1 MKIGL
6 TSKRPSSPSP
16 TFTARRKISL
26 YRLTPDAS
34 NGHWDLARVSREFDS
49 ASGNLTD
56 SIIEQLNCWSS
67 EASPFRNFH
76 LHNAEGSRYPD
87 KILLLDGSP
96 NRLPLAGET
105 KRVADEYLQAKG
117 LSIPVIVVNRRED
130 LLARIA
136 QAPGQTLILSQA
148 AQRSLF
154 DVQLAKAL
162 QERGAVIV
170 PGPLTAPG
178 GPLSNKKNTYEILN
192 SGWFGL
198 EEQNGGPPRVTGRY
212 QPVSVNGAGASAIA
226 ETILDTAKL
235 LAEKWGASTLFVK
248 PQEGG
253 GGRGTFRLDVLP
265 QGYVLPDL
273 RRLGLPAD
281 HIVPLP
287 LTLDPDNRNHIT
299 ALNWVA
305 NRFASSP
312 ATSKAYIPDMK
323 LADEIRSKKGGATV
337 AHVYKKG
344 FAQIRNQ
351 MQEAAE
357 TREQA
362 RMRLARAIESYQ
374 QLYGVPYQPLI
385 CEWID
390 FGLFGIRAHFRISR
404 KGLIVEALY
413 VRLFP
418 VEFSKKAIGG
428 IGVDSITNRENGG
441 MEFNRYAPLVPPLVA
456 SVGGRDVL
464 VQKIQN
470 AFHAFACFLSLLPQ
484 EEREK
489 LPVRAEFDI
498 SPVSGFVVEGNAD
511 PVRGHCSNVS
521 WERFRANCLEWMED
535 ALDYYAWKFR
545 KK

>member
-1 MKIGL
+1 MEIGL
-6 TSKRPSSPSP
+6 TSQTPSSPSQ

-49 ASGNLTD
+49 ASGNTTD
-56 SIIEQLNCWSS
+56 SIIEQLNYWSS
-67 EASPFRNFH
+67 ETSPFRNFH
-76 LHNAEGSRYPD
+76 LHNAEGSHYPD

-105 KRVADEYLQAKG
+105 KRVADEYLHAKG
-117 LSIPVIVVNRRED
+117 LSIPIIVVNRRED
-130 LLARIA
+130 LLAQIA
-136 QAPGQTLILSQA
+136 QAPERTLILSQA

-162 QERGAVIV
+162 QERSAVIV
-170 PGPLTAPG
+170 SGPLTAPG

-192 SGWFGL
+192 NGWYGL
-198 EEQNGGPPRVTGRY
+198 EEQNEGPLLVTGRY
-212 QPVSVNGAGASAIA
+212 HPVSINGASTSAIA

-235 LAEKWGASTLFVK
+235 LGEKWGTSTLFVK

-273 RRLGLPAD
+273 RRLGSPDD

-287 LTLDPDNRNHIT
+287 LTLDPDNRDHIT

-312 ATSKAYIPDMK
+312 ATSRAYIHDTE

-337 AHVYKKG
+337 AHVYNKG
-344 FAQIRNQ
+344 FAQIRGQ
-351 MQEAAE
+351 LQEAAE
-357 TREQA
+357 TRKQA
-362 RMRLARAIESYQ
+362 HMRLARAIMNYQ

-404 KGLIVEALY
+404 KGLVMEALY
-413 VRLFP
+413 ARLFP
-418 VEFSKKAIGG
+418 VEFSNKAIGG

-456 SVGGRDVL
+456 LVGGRDAL
-464 VQKIQN
+464 VKKIQN
-470 AFHAFACFLSLLPQ
+470 AFQAFACYLSLLPQ

-498 SPVSGFVVEGNAD
+498 SPVSGFIVEGNAD
-511 PVRGHCSNVS
+511 PVRGHCSNVR
-521 WERFRANCLEWMED
+521 WERFRANCVEWMED
-535 ALDYYAWKFR
+535 ALNYYAWKFR